1 MLHVVCIDV
10 NVLNANIACNTDI
23 KQL

>member
-10 NVLNANIACNTDI
+10 NVLNANIAYNTDI

>member
-10 NVLNANIACNTDI
+10 NVLNTNIACNTDI
-23 KQL
+23 KQF